1 MKTLI
6 LLLTLTAL
14 CLAQETCDMRFFK
27 NQINNDDYIYL
38 ENDNVAPFTG
48 WAWVDPLTQTEKEER
63 TYSSL
68 RAVQGGFCESCTL
81 TIFSKKSFS
90 GKSELYSFRDNYE
103 FTFPFCAKS
112 FILDCPIEFPEEEE
126 EEEVTEEEEEEE
138 EESLIEF
145 EELDP
150 SEANTPEI
158 NNIRNT
164 GINESVTRLIN
175 NNKIPEGNYAI
186 TSINYSAIATNF
198 DNVYK
203 FDVNVSDGSHNYRIV
218 VIMVY
223 TPGFFDLIENHYY
236 PI

>member
-6 LLLTLTAL
+6 VILALTTL

-27 NQINNDDYIYL
+27 NGINNNDYIYL

-48 WAWVDPLTQTEKEER
+48 WAWVDPHTQTDKEER

-81 TIFSKKSFS
+81 TIYSKATFS
-90 GKSELYSFRDNYE
+90 GLSEYYSFRDDFQFE
-103 FTFPFCAKS
+103 FPFCAKS

-126 EEEVTEEEEEEE
+126 EEEVTEEEEEEQ

-145 EELDP
+145 EELTP
-150 SEANTPEI
+150 AEANTPEI
-158 NNIRNT
+158 NNIRTT
-164 GINESVTRLIN
+164 GINESVRRLIN
-175 NNKIPEGNYAI
+175 NNKIPEGNYVI
-186 TSINYSAIATNF
+186 TAINYSGIATNF

-203 FDVNVSDGSHNYRIV
+203 FNVNVSNGSDNYNIV
-218 VIMVY
+218 ILMVY